1 MTKVAEPTRRTPTL
15 APLASAPLSFIVTPE
30 HRSVV
35 EDYDHSQQVPAGAW
49 TLSVGGGQP
58 AASGGLHGR
67 ISNQG
72 RGPLAK
78 CGK

>member
-1 MTKVAEPTRRTPTL
+1 MHSSK
-15 APLASAPLSFIVTPE
+15 SARNDRANRTPE